1 MKNGFYKLCFR
12 TATLMGLLCHVA
24 AAQQSSGKPE
34 AKEQIDPKTT
44 TRITLG
50 SSSGTPGMS
59 VVVPI
64 YFTPAEGVTVG
75 RLKLEVNFVS
85 ANLKFNKL
93 ERGIAAEMGNV
104 DLTSDLKL
112 GKNEKGLETSDLTVQ
127 AGFPSSESPQKGI
140 PPGLLGYL
148 TLKINDTGRPA
159 TITLRAKVEGAE
171 AGSNK
176 PLTKVRA
183 FDAQVEVLAPGTLPA
198 IACFFFTH

>member
-1 MKNGFYKLCFR
+1 
-12 TATLMGLLCHVA
+12 
-24 AAQQSSGKPE
+24 
-34 AKEQIDPKTT
+34 
-44 TRITLG
+44 
-50 SSSGTPGMS
+50 MS

-64 YFTPAEGVTVG
+64 YVTPAEGVNLG
-75 RLKLEVNFVS
+75 HLKLEVNFVS

-112 GKNEKGLETSDLTVQ
+112 GKNEKGLETSSLTVQ
-127 AGFPSSESPQKGI
+127 AGFPSSEQAQKGI

-159 TITLRAKVEGAE
+159 NITLHATVEGTE
-171 AGSNK
+171 AGTNK

-183 FDAQVEVLAPGTLPA
+183 FDAQVEVLAPGTLPT